1 MAVQNLADNAAAA
14 DVPAAADE
22 AGRPGEHG
30 PDEPDRAN
38 QQEAGDEAELDDND
52 REDEDDDGEEDEEED
67 EEEGREEDA
76 ADANNAGQGEERSY
90 LFYFF
95 ACSIKKL
102 FCDAYVSA
110 LKHIFYN
117 SCSLGFYCTS
127 VNVGKVMTSW
137 VYG

>member
-1 MAVQNLADNAAAA
+1 MQNPADNGAAA

-38 QQEAGDEAELDDND
+38 QQEAGDEAELDNIDG
-52 REDEDDDGEEDEEED
+52 EDEDEDGEEDEEED

-76 ADANNAGQGEERSY
+76 ADANNPGHGEERFH
-90 LFYFF
+90 LFCFF

-102 FCDAYVSA
+102 FCDAFVSA
-110 LKHIFYN
+110 LKHIF
-117 SCSLGFYCTS
+117 FYIILAHWDFTALL
-127 VNVGKVMTSW
+127 
-137 VYG
+137 